1 MERFSWTY
9 RQFVGGNA
17 ALDFANTVIYPHDD
31 TRRFDRIV
39 DAVELG
45 RWVEAGVR
53 FGALPVAIERRFAE
67 QERGEAIRLRDSI
80 DAVFRPLAGGQASS
94 GETLAV
100 LLRLSA
106 DAVARA
112 PLVQAERGLALHSGG
127 SRRAPFLAHV
137 AISAL
142 ALAFS
147 PEIGRVKSCPACAW
161 LFVDRSRNRRR
172 IWCDMEVCGN
182 RAKSQ
187 RHYARRSSARG
198 RA

>member
-17 ALDFANTVIYPHDD
+17 ALDFANTVIYPDDD

-53 FGALPVAIERRFAE
+53 LAALPATIERRF
-67 QERGEAIRLRDSI
+67 GEAQRSDAIRLRDSI

-94 GETLAV
+94 GERLSA

-106 DAVARA
+106 DAAARA
-112 PLVQAERGLALHSGG
+112 PLVRAEHGLALHSGAR
-127 SRRAPFLAHV
+127 RRAPFPAHI

-147 PEIGRVKSCPACAW
+147 PEIGRVKACPACAW

-172 IWCDMEVCGN
+172 VWCDMEVCGN

-187 RHYARRSSARG
+187 RYYARRNSARG